1 MSGKSHVSWQP
12 SHQESSLMTDFL
24 TYLKVDHGLSF
35 ENYEKLHTWSTMN
48 NSDFWNLFAKYC
60 NINFAMPPKKT
71 VTMADHIMDDE
82 WFPGSTLNFAH
93 HLLKRKDD
101 QTAIIFREE
110 NGNRLKMSYKE
121 LYESVSQLSNFLRKS
136 GIKKGDVIAAVM
148 TNRPETVVAMLAAS
162 SIGAVWT
169 SCSPDFGI
177 EGIID
182 RIGQVK
188 PKILFAVGGYQYGG
202 KHFDLTENILSLS
215 KKINS
220 LNQIIL
226 VQESPLK
233 EINAIPEI
241 VNFEDCLLNDNDL
254 QFESLPFNH
263 PLFIMYSSGTTGKPK
278 CIIHG
283 AGGTLLQHLKEHRLH
298 TNIKKNDR
306 VFFFTTCGWMMW
318 NWLVSALAS
327 EATIVLYEGSPFFPD
342 PNHLWKI
349 AEEEKINIFGVS
361 PRYLSS
367 LMKEK
372 HEPRK
377 HNDLSSIKTI
387 LSTGSPLLVDHF
399 EYIEKSIK
407 DNTQISSISGGT
419 DIISC
424 FALGNP
430 NEPVYRG
437 EIQSKGLGMAVK
449 IFNASGE
456 EVPTGEKGELVC
468 TQSFPS
474 MPIGFFN
481 DTNNEKYKKSYFK
494 KYNNVWAQGDYASF
508 TDHDGLIIFG
518 RSDATLNSGGIRIGT
533 AEIYRQLEKFP
544 NILESVVIDE
554 EEDGDSF
561 VSLFIILKENIEL
574 TEELII
580 KIKEEIKVNTS
591 PKHVPKKITL
601 VPDIPRTRSGK
612 ISELS
617 VKAAINGNE
626 IKNIEA
632 LANPN
637 SIDFFKQ
644 LRIQN

>member
-1 MSGKSHVSWQP
+1 MFGQSHVSWQP
-12 SHQESSLMTDFL
+12 SDQEISLMTDFL
-24 TYLKVDHGLSF
+24 TYLKTHHGLSF
-35 ENYEKLHTWSTMN
+35 DNYEQLHTWSTIHN
-48 NSDFWNLFAKYC
+48 TDFWNLFAKYSDV
-60 NINFAMPPKKT
+60 NFTTAPKKMLT
-71 VTMADHIMDDE
+71 SANHIMDDE
-82 WFPGSTLNFAH
+82 WFPGSTLNFAY
-93 HLLKRKDD
+93 HLLKRRDD
-101 QTAIIFREE
+101 QTAIIFKEE
-110 NGNRLKMSYKE
+110 NGNRLDMSYRE
-121 LYESVSQLSNFLRKS
+121 LYASVSKLSGFLKKS
-136 GIKKGDVIAAVM
+136 GIKKGDVIGAVM
-148 TNRPETVVAMLAAS
+148 TNRPEAIIAMLATS

-188 PKILFAVGGYQYGG
+188 PKILFAVDGYQYGG

-226 VQESPLK
+226 VRENPLK
-233 EINAIPEI
+233 EINAMPEI
-241 VNFEDCLLNDNDL
+241 VNFEDCLLNDHDL
-254 QFESLPFNH
+254 EFESLPFNH

-306 VFFFTTCGWMMW
+306 IFFFTTCGWMMW

-342 PNHLWKI
+342 PNHLWRI
-349 AEEEKINIFGVS
+349 AEEEKINIFGVN
-361 PRYLSS
+361 PRYLSA

-372 HEPRK
+372 HKPK
-377 HNDLSSIKTI
+377 NHNDLSSIKTI
-387 LSTGSPLLVDHF
+387 LSTGSPLLIDHF
-399 EYIEKSIK
+399 EYIEKNIK
-407 DNTQISSISGGT
+407 SNTQISSISGGT

-430 NEPVYRG
+430 NLPVYRG

-456 EVPTGEKGELVC
+456 EAAIGEKGELVC

-474 MPIGFFN
+474 MPIGFF
-481 DTNNEKYKKSYFK
+481 DDLNNEKYKKSYFK

-508 TDHDGLIIFG
+508 TDHGGLIIFG

-533 AEIYRQLEKFP
+533 GEIYRQLEKFP

-554 EEDGDSF
+554 EDNQDSF
-561 VSLFIILKENIEL
+561 VSLFIILKENKQL
-574 TEELII
+574 TEELV
-580 KIKEEIKVNTS
+580 KRIKEEIKANTT
-591 PKHVPKKITL
+591 PRHVPKKITL

-632 LANPN
+632 LANPQ
-637 SIDFFKQ
+637 SLDFFRQ
-644 LRIQN
+644 LRIQD

>member
-169 SCSPDFGI
+169 SCSSDFGI

-188 PKILFAVGGYQYGG
+188 PKILFTVGGYQYGG

-226 VQESPLK
+226 VQKSPLN

-318 NWLVSALAS
+318 NWLISALAS

-591 PKHVPKKITL
+591 PRHVPKKITL

>member
-12 SHQESSLMTDFL
+12 SDQEISLMSDFL
-24 TYLKVDHGLSF
+24 SYLKMHHGLSF
-35 ENYEKLHTWSTMN
+35 DNYEQLHTWSTIDN
-48 NSDFWNLFAKYC
+48 TDFWNLFAKYSDV
-60 NINFAMPPKKT
+60 NFTTLPKT
-71 VTMADHIMDDE
+71 TLISANHIMDDE
-82 WFPGSTLNFAH
+82 WFPGSTLNFAY
-93 HLLKRKDD
+93 HLLKRRDD
-101 QTAIIFREE
+101 ETAIIFKEE
-110 NGNRLKMSYKE
+110 NGNRLDMSYQE
-121 LYESVSQLSNFLRKS
+121 LYASVSKLSGFLKKS
-136 GIKKGDVIAAVM
+136 GIKKGDVIGAVM
-148 TNRPETVVAMLAAS
+148 TNRPETIVAMLATS
-162 SIGAVWT
+162 SIGAIWT

-182 RIGQVK
+182 RIGQVE
-188 PKILFAVGGYQYGG
+188 PKILFAVDGYQYGG
-202 KHFDLTENILSLS
+202 KYFDLTENILSLN
-215 KKINS
+215 KKIKS

-226 VQESPLK
+226 VQENPLK

-241 VNFEDCLLNDNDL
+241 INFKDCLLNDHDL
-254 QFESLPFNH
+254 EFESLPFNH

-306 VFFFTTCGWMMW
+306 IFFFTTCGWMMW

-327 EATIVLYEGSPFFPD
+327 EATIILYEGSPFFPD
-342 PNHLWKI
+342 PNHLWRI
-349 AEEEKINIFGVS
+349 AEEEEINIFGVS
-361 PRYLSS
+361 PRYLSA

-372 HEPRK
+372 HKPK
-377 HNDLSSIKTI
+377 NHNDLSSIKTI
-387 LSTGSPLLVDHF
+387 LSTGSPLLIDHF
-399 EYIEKSIK
+399 EYIEKNIK
-407 DNTQISSISGGT
+407 SNTQISSISGGT

-430 NEPVYRG
+430 NLPVYRG

-449 IFNASGE
+449 IFNDSGE
-456 EVPTGEKGELVC
+456 EAAIGSKGELVC

-481 DTNNEKYKKSYFK
+481 DLNNKKYKNSYFK

-508 TDHDGLIIFG
+508 TDHGGLIIFG

-533 AEIYRQLEKFP
+533 GEIYRQLEKFP

-554 EEDGDSF
+554 EDNQDSF
-561 VSLFIILKENIEL
+561 VSLFIILKENKQL
-574 TEELII
+574 TEELIK
-580 KIKEEIKVNTS
+580 KIKEEIKANTT
-591 PKHVPKKITL
+591 PRHVPKKITL

-632 LANPN
+632 LANPQ
-637 SIDFFKQ
+637 SLDFFRQ
-644 LRIQN
+644 LRIQD

>member
-121 LYESVSQLSNFLRKS
+121 LYESVSQLSSFLRKS

-169 SCSPDFGI
+169 SCSSDFGI

-188 PKILFAVGGYQYGG
+188 PKILFTVGGYQYGG

-226 VQESPLK
+226 VQKSPLN

>member
-188 PKILFAVGGYQYGG
+188 PKILFTVGGYQYGG

-226 VQESPLK
+226 VQKSPLN

>member
-226 VQESPLK
+226 VQKSPLN

>member
-121 LYESVSQLSNFLRKS
+121 LYESVSQLSSFLRKS

-188 PKILFAVGGYQYGG
+188 PKILFTVGGYQYGG

-226 VQESPLK
+226 VQKSPLN

>member
-169 SCSPDFGI
+169 SCSSDFGI

-188 PKILFAVGGYQYGG
+188 PKILFTVGGYQYGG

-226 VQESPLK
+226 VQKSPLN

>member
-24 TYLKVDHGLSF
+24 TYLKVDHGLTF

-188 PKILFAVGGYQYGG
+188 PKILFTVGGYQYGG

-226 VQESPLK
+226 VQKSPLN

-591 PKHVPKKITL
+591 PRHVPKKITL

>member
-188 PKILFAVGGYQYGG
+188 PKILFTVGGYQYGG

-226 VQESPLK
+226 VQKSPLN

-456 EVPTGEKGELVC
+456 KVPTGEKGELVC

-591 PKHVPKKITL
+591 PRHVPKKITL

>member
-60 NINFAMPPKKT
+60 NINFAMPPKQT
-71 VTMADHIMDDE
+71 VTMADHILDDE

-188 PKILFAVGGYQYGG
+188 PKILFTVGGYQYGG

-226 VQESPLK
+226 VQKSPLK

-372 HEPRK
+372 HEPKK

-591 PKHVPKKITL
+591 PRHVPKKITL

>member
-188 PKILFAVGGYQYGG
+188 PKILFTVGGYQYGG

-226 VQESPLK
+226 VQKSPLN

-508 TDHDGLIIFG
+508 TDHHGLIIFG

-591 PKHVPKKITL
+591 PRHVPKKITL

>member
-1 MSGKSHVSWQP
+1 
-12 SHQESSLMTDFL
+12 
-24 TYLKVDHGLSF
+24 
-35 ENYEKLHTWSTMN
+35 
-48 NSDFWNLFAKYC
+48 
-60 NINFAMPPKKT
+60 
-71 VTMADHIMDDE
+71 
-82 WFPGSTLNFAH
+82 
-93 HLLKRKDD
+93 
-101 QTAIIFREE
+101 
-110 NGNRLKMSYKE
+110 
-121 LYESVSQLSNFLRKS
+121 
-136 GIKKGDVIAAVM
+136 
-148 TNRPETVVAMLAAS
+148 
-162 SIGAVWT
+162 
-169 SCSPDFGI
+169 
-177 EGIID
+177 
-182 RIGQVK
+182 
-188 PKILFAVGGYQYGG
+188 
-202 KHFDLTENILSLS
+202 
-215 KKINS
+215 
-220 LNQIIL
+220 
-226 VQESPLK
+226 
-233 EINAIPEI
+233 
-241 VNFEDCLLNDNDL
+241 
-254 QFESLPFNH
+254 
-263 PLFIMYSSGTTGKPK
+263 
-278 CIIHG
+278 
-283 AGGTLLQHLKEHRLH
+283 
-298 TNIKKNDR
+298 
-306 VFFFTTCGWMMW
+306 MMW

-591 PKHVPKKITL
+591 PRHVPKKITL

>member
-71 VTMADHIMDDE
+71 VIMADHIMDDE

-169 SCSPDFGI
+169 SCSSDFGI

-188 PKILFAVGGYQYGG
+188 PKILFTVGGYQYGG

-226 VQESPLK
+226 VQKSPLN

>member
-188 PKILFAVGGYQYGG
+188 PKILFTVGGYQYGG

-226 VQESPLK
+226 VQKSPLN

-372 HEPRK
+372 HEPKK

>member
-188 PKILFAVGGYQYGG
+188 PKILFTVGGYQYGG

-226 VQESPLK
+226 VQKSPLN

-241 VNFEDCLLNDNDL
+241 VNFDDCLLNDNDL

-591 PKHVPKKITL
+591 PRHVPKKITL

>member
-169 SCSPDFGI
+169 SCSSDFGI

-188 PKILFAVGGYQYGG
+188 PKILFTVGGYQYGG

-226 VQESPLK
+226 VQKSPLN

-591 PKHVPKKITL
+591 PRHVPKKITL

>member
-188 PKILFAVGGYQYGG
+188 PKILFTVGGYQYGG

-226 VQESPLK
+226 VQKSPLN

-372 HEPRK
+372 HEPKK

-591 PKHVPKKITL
+591 PRHVPKKITL

>member
-188 PKILFAVGGYQYGG
+188 PKILFTVGGYQYGG

-226 VQESPLK
+226 VQKSPLN

-318 NWLVSALAS
+318 NWLISALAS

>member
-110 NGNRLKMSYKE
+110 NGNRLNMSYKE
-121 LYESVSQLSNFLRKS
+121 LYESVSKLSSFLRKS
-136 GIKKGDVIAAVM
+136 GIKKGDVVAAVM
-148 TNRPETVVAMLAAS
+148 TNRPETVVAMLAAT

-188 PKILFAVGGYQYGG
+188 PKILFTVGGYQYGG

-226 VQESPLK
+226 VQKSPLN

-591 PKHVPKKITL
+591 PRHVPKKITL

-632 LANPN
+632 LENPN
-637 SIDFFKQ
+637 SLEFFKM

>member
-60 NINFAMPPKKT
+60 NINFAMPPKQT
-71 VTMADHIMDDE
+71 VTMADHILDDE

-188 PKILFAVGGYQYGG
+188 PKILFTVGGYQYGG

-226 VQESPLK
+226 VQKSPLN

-591 PKHVPKKITL
+591 PRHVPKKITL

>member
-188 PKILFAVGGYQYGG
+188 PKILFTVGGYQYGG

-226 VQESPLK
+226 VQKSPLK

-591 PKHVPKKITL
+591 PRHVPKKITL

>member
-24 TYLKVDHGLSF
+24 TYLKVDHGLTF

-188 PKILFAVGGYQYGG
+188 PKILFTVGGYQYGG

-226 VQESPLK
+226 VQKSPLN

-372 HEPRK
+372 HEPKK

>member
-188 PKILFAVGGYQYGG
+188 PKILFTVGGYQYGG

-226 VQESPLK
+226 VQKSPLN

-318 NWLVSALAS
+318 NWLISALAS

-591 PKHVPKKITL
+591 PRHVPKKITL

>member
-24 TYLKVDHGLSF
+24 TYLKVDHGLTF

-188 PKILFAVGGYQYGG
+188 PKILFTVGGYQYGG

-226 VQESPLK
+226 VQKSPLN

>member
-60 NINFAMPPKKT
+60 NINFAMPPKQT
-71 VTMADHIMDDE
+71 VTMADHILDDE

-188 PKILFAVGGYQYGG
+188 PKILFTVGGYQYGG

-226 VQESPLK
+226 VQKSPLN

-372 HEPRK
+372 HEPKK

-591 PKHVPKKITL
+591 PRHVPKKITL

>member
-188 PKILFAVGGYQYGG
+188 PKILFTVGGYQYGG

-226 VQESPLK
+226 VQKSPLN

-591 PKHVPKKITL
+591 PRHVPKKITL

>member
-35 ENYEKLHTWSTMN
+35 KNYEKLHTWSTMN
-48 NSDFWNLFAKYC
+48 NANFWNLFAKYC
-60 NINFAMPPKKT
+60 NINFAMPPKQT
-71 VTMADHIMDDE
+71 VTMADHILDDE

-188 PKILFAVGGYQYGG
+188 PKILFTVGGYQYGG

-226 VQESPLK
+226 VQKSPLN

-591 PKHVPKKITL
+591 PRHVPKKITL

>member
-177 EGIID
+177 EGIFD

-188 PKILFAVGGYQYGG
+188 PKILFTVGGYQYGG

-226 VQESPLK
+226 VQKSPLN

>member
-60 NINFAMPPKKT
+60 NINFAMPPKQT
-71 VTMADHIMDDE
+71 VTMADHILDDE

-121 LYESVSQLSNFLRKS
+121 LYESVSQLSSFLRKS

-188 PKILFAVGGYQYGG
+188 PKILFTVGGYQYGG

-226 VQESPLK
+226 VQKSPLN

-591 PKHVPKKITL
+591 PRHVPKKITL

>member
-226 VQESPLK
+226 VQKSPLN

-561 VSLFIILKENIEL
+561 VSLFIILKKNIEL